1 MNIDHLFSRANR
13 ALDAQENRLNEI
25 QQQFNNMSTIHTA
38 MTGKTDSLIDAV
50 RESEDKD
57 KWIITIDKA
66 YIFPTFANAIETEL
80 HPDHPDY
87 MRMVVHQMD

>member
-1 MNIDHLFSRANR
+1 
-13 ALDAQENRLNEI
+13 
-25 QQQFNNMSTIHTA
+25 MSTIHTA

-50 RESEDKD
+50 RESEEQRELEQRKEAYMANRFNELKAKD
-57 KWIITIDKA
+57 HYT
-66 YIFPTFANAIETEL
+66 

>member
-1 MNIDHLFSRANR
+1 
-13 ALDAQENRLNEI
+13 
-25 QQQFNNMSTIHTA
+25 MSTIHTA

-50 RESEDKD
+50 RDAQDAPQIALWEITQPKLES
-57 KWIITIDKA
+57 T
-66 YIFPTFANAIETEL
+66 